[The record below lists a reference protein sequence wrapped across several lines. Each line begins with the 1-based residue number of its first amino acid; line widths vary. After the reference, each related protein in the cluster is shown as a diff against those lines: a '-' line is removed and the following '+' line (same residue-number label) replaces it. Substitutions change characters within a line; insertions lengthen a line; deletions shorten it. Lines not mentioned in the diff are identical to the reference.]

1 MKKIVL
7 ATRNKE
13 KIKEIKYIFKK
24 FNINNV
30 ELLSLSAFANIP
42 EIDEDGKTL
51 KENAIKKSK
60 EVGNYTG
67 LLSLAEDTGLFI
79 EYLKGA
85 PGVYSARYSSKNEKK
100 HNDTTYEDNYKKVLK
115 EMENVP
121 WEKRKAE
128 FVCVAALYLPKQN
141 KSFTRKGVVKGYIT
155 ISPSGNNGFGYD
167 PIFYLPEKE
176 KTFAEMSLE
185 EKNLV
190 SHRFLA
196 MQQIARLLK
205 SL

>member
-7 ATRNKE
+7 ATRNKD
-13 KIKEIKYIFKK
+13 KIKEIRHIFKM
-24 FNINNV
+24 FNIKDV
-30 ELLSLSAFANIP
+30 ELLSVSDFANVP
-42 EIDEDGKTL
+42 EVEEDKETL
-51 KENAIKKSK
+51 KENAIKKAK
-60 EVGNYTG
+60 VIGNHTG
-67 LLSLAEDTGLFI
+67 LPSLAEDTGLFV
-79 EYLKGA
+79 EHLKGA
-85 PGVYSARYSSKNEKK
+85 PGIYSARYADKNEKK
-100 HNDTTYEDNYKKVLK
+100 HNASYEDNYKKVLK

-155 ISPSGNNGFGYD
+155 ILPSGKNGFGYD

-176 KTFAEMSLE
+176 KTFAELASE
-185 EKNLV
+185 EKNLL

-196 MQQIARLLK
+196 MQQIAKLVK